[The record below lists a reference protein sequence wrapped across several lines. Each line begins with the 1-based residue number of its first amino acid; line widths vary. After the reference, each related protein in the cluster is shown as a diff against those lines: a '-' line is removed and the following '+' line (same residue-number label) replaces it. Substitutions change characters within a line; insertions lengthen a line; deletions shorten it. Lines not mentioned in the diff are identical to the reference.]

1 MIEVNVFLPSP
12 RSKDPMTV
20 RNPLSPL
27 PQPAVGT
34 AGEPSSDV
42 TAVLPD
48 IPDRPE
54 LPHQSGYEGR
64 LPRRVP
70 ARRIRRIL
78 CLLPL
83 LLVTVVAVRHRA
95 VLAEGFGHLG
105 SAEWPWLLAAVAT
118 TCLTWVAAACTRQGA
133 VVEPLPKRRLLA
145 TQFAAGAANHL
156 LPTGLGASAVN
167 LRFMTVC
174 GLPLARSSAALA
186 LYLLAEAVGRLTL
199 LAALLIAFP
208 DALRIGALLPDGAT
222 VWLLLAVAAVLLV
235 AAATLTLVRRLR
247 TAVASFLRTALG
259 EARSVHTRPSRA
271 LALWGGSLAFP
282 ALQAAGLAAVGQ
294 ALGLSVPPLHTAV
307 AYLAATVAVALVP
320 TPGGL
325 GSVEAALV
333 VALVAAGGPA
343 AVATA
348 VVLAYRI
355 ITVWLPLLPGAL
367 TLGALV
373 RWKVI

>member
-1 MIEVNVFLPSP
+1 
-12 RSKDPMTV
+12 MTV
-20 RNPLSPL
+20 RNAPSAL
-27 PQPAVGT
+27 PQPAVGA
-34 AGEPSSDV
+34 AGKTSPDV
-42 TAVLPD
+42 
-48 IPDRPE
+48 
-54 LPHQSGYEGR
+54 S
-64 LPRRVP
+64 PRRLSVP
-70 ARRIRRIL
+70 RPGRRARQIL

-83 LLVTVVAVRHRA
+83 LLVSVVAVRHRS
-95 VLAEGFGHLG
+95 VLAEGFAHLE
-105 SAEWPWLLAAVAT
+105 SAEWPWLLVAVCA

-133 VVEPLPKRRLLA
+133 VVARLPRRRLLA

-174 GLPLARSSAALA
+174 GVPLARSSAALA
-186 LYLLAEAVGRLTL
+186 LYLLAESVGRLGL
-199 LAALLIAFP
+199 LAALLLAFP
-208 DALRIGALLPDGAT
+208 DALSVGSLLPEEAVGALLPALG
-222 VWLLLAVAAVLLV
+222 AVLLLV
-235 AAATLTLVRRLR
+235 AGVLVLVRRVR
-247 TAVASFLRTALG
+247 TAVTSFLRTALG
-259 EARSVHTRPSRA
+259 ELREVHTRPSRA

-294 ALGLSVPPLHTAV
+294 AMRLPVPPLHMAV

-373 RWKVI
+373 RLKVI